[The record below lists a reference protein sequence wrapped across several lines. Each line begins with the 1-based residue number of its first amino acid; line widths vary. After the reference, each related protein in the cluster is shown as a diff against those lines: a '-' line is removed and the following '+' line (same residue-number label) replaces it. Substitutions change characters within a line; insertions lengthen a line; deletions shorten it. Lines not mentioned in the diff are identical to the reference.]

1 MSPTPYDNGVPIEG
15 AVAVVTG
22 ANRGLGRAYVTAL
35 LERGAARVYAPEP
48 AIPIRSIIDDDRVT
62 AIALDVTSAS
72 AVAAAAAAAADATV
86 VINNAGAMLES
97 PFLSAADSEA
107 ARKEMETNYFGTLSM
122 ARTFAPVLAAN
133 GGGALVNVL
142 SVASFYSLPFNASY
156 CASKAAEW
164 SLTNALRLEMHSAGT
179 LVVGVHPGFIDTDM
193 TATVRETKIDPAVVA
208 AQTLDAVQAG
218 QPEVLTDDYTRE
230 AKRTI
235 PMHLHT
241 LYPEL
246 QKRWDAG
253 DNPWGGR

>member
-1 MSPTPYDNGVPIEG
+1 MSPMPYETGVPIAG

-35 LERGAARVYAPEP
+35 LERGAARVYAGARNPD
-48 AIPIRSIIDDDRVT
+48 SIVADDPRV
-62 AIALDVTSAS
+62 IAVGLDITDAGAVSSVSAL
-72 AVAAAAAAAADATV
+72 AADATV
-86 VINNAGAMLES
+86 VVNNAGAMLES
-97 PFLSAADSEA
+97 PFLSAMDPEA
-107 ARKEMETNYFGTLSM
+107 ARKEMETNYFGTLRM
-122 ARTFAPVLAAN
+122 ARAFAPVLAAN

-164 SLTNALRLEMHSAGT
+164 SLTNALRLEMHAAGT

-193 TATVRETKIDPAVVA
+193 TATVSEAKIDPAEVA
-208 AQTLDAVQAG
+208 TQTLDAVRAG
-218 QPEVLTDDYTRE
+218 QPEVLTDEHTRE

-235 PMHLHT
+235 PVHLQT
-241 LYPEL
+241 LYPGL

-253 DNPWGGR
+253 DNPWGG

>member
-1 MSPTPYDNGVPIEG
+1 MSTSPNDAGLSIKG

-22 ANRGLGRAYVTAL
+22 ANRGLGRAYVAAL
-35 LERGAARVYAPEP
+35 LERGAARVYAGARNPD
-48 AIPIRSIIDDDRVT
+48 SIQVDDGRVT
-62 AIALDVTSAS
+62 AVALDITDAAAIS
-72 AVAAAAAAAADATV
+72 AVASMAGDTTV

-97 PFLSAADSEA
+97 PFLSSTDPEA

-122 ARTFAPVLAAN
+122 ARAFAPVLAAN

-193 TATVRETKIDPAVVA
+193 TATVSEAKIAPSDVA

-218 QPEVLTDDYTRE
+218 RPEVLTDDHTRE

-235 PMHLHT
+235 PTHLQT

-253 DNPWGGR
+253 DNPWGG

>member
-1 MSPTPYDNGVPIEG
+1 MTTTTHHEGVPIDG

-35 LERGAARVYAPEP
+35 LERGAARVYAGARDPG
-48 AIPIRSIIDDDRVT
+48 SIDADDDRV
-62 AIALDVTSAS
+62 IPLALDITRAAGVAS
-72 AVAAAAAAAADATV
+72 AATLAADATI

-97 PFLSAADSEA
+97 PFLSATDTEA
-107 ARKEMETNYFGTLSM
+107 ARAEMETNYFGTLAM
-122 ARTFAPVLAAN
+122 ARAFAPVLAAN

-164 SLTNALRLEMHSAGT
+164 SLTNALRLEMHAAGT

-193 TATVRETKIDPAVVA
+193 TATVRDAKIDPAEVA
-208 AQTLDAVQAG
+208 RQTLDAVRAG
-218 QPEVLTDDYTRE
+218 HPEVLTDDHTRE
-230 AKRTI
+230 AKQTI
-235 PMHLHT
+235 PTHLRT

-253 DNPWGGR
+253 DNPWGG

>member
-1 MSPTPYDNGVPIEG
+1 MTSSDETGVKIEG

-22 ANRGLGRAYVTAL
+22 ANRGLGHAFVAAL
-35 LERGAARVYAPEP
+35 LERGVARVYAGARNPD
-48 AIPIRSIIDDDRVT
+48 SVVVDDSRIT
-62 AIALDVTSAS
+62 AVALDITDPGAVS
-72 AVAAAAAAAADATV
+72 AVASMAGDATV

-97 PFLSAADSEA
+97 PFLSAADLRA
-107 ARKEMETNYFGTLSM
+107 ARTEMETNYFGTLMM
-122 ARTFAPVLAAN
+122 ARAFAPVLASN

-193 TATVRETKIDPAVVA
+193 TATVTDAKIEPSEVA
-208 AQTLDAVQAG
+208 AQTLAAMEAG
-218 QPEVLTDDYTRE
+218 QAEVLTDDSTRE
-230 AKRTI
+230 AKLTI
-235 PMHLHT
+235 PTHLHT
-241 LYPEL
+241 LYPDL

-253 DNPWGGR
+253 DNPWGG

>member
-1 MSPTPYDNGVPIEG
+1 MSPTQCATGVPIDG

-35 LERGAARVYAPEP
+35 LERGAARVYAGARNPD
-48 AIPIRSIIDDDRVT
+48 SIVVDDDRVT
-62 AIALDVTSAS
+62 AIALDITSPREVS
-72 AVAAAAAAAADATV
+72 AAAAAAADATV

-97 PFLSAADSEA
+97 PFLSATDPAA
-107 ARKEMETNYFGTLSM
+107 ARKEMDTNYFGTLEM
-122 ARTFAPVLAAN
+122 ARAFAPVLAGN

-164 SLTNALRLEMHSAGT
+164 SLTNALRLELHAAGT

-193 TATVRETKIDPAVVA
+193 TATVSEAKIAPADVA

-218 QPEVLTDDYTRE
+218 RPEVLTDDSTRE

-235 PMHLHT
+235 PMHLQT

-253 DNPWGGR
+253 DNPWGG

>member
-1 MSPTPYDNGVPIEG
+1 MSAKPYDTGVPIDG

-35 LERGAARVYAPEP
+35 LERGAAQVYAGARNPD
-48 AIPIRSIIDDDRVT
+48 SIVVDDDRV
-62 AIALDVTSAS
+62 IAVTLDITSATAVS
-72 AVAAAAAAAADATV
+72 ATAALAADATV

-97 PFLSAADSEA
+97 RFLSATDSAA
-107 ARKEMETNYFGTLSM
+107 ARTEMETNYFGTLAM
-122 ARTFAPVLAAN
+122 ARAFAPVLAAN

-164 SLTNALRLEMHSAGT
+164 SLTNALRVEMHAAGT

-193 TATVRETKIDPAVVA
+193 TATVSEAKIDPAEVA

-218 QPEVLTDDYTRE
+218 QPEVLTDDHTRE
-230 AKRTI
+230 AKQTI
-235 PMHLHT
+235 PMHLES

-253 DNPWGGR
+253 DNPWGG